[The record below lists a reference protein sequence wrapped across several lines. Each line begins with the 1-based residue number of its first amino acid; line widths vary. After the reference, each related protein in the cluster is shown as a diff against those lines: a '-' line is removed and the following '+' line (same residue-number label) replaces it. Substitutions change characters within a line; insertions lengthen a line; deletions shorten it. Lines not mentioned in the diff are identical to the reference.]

1 MICRILAIFCLLRRQ
16 CAAGDPSWRINASI
30 PLPDSRHFA
39 LFQPFSV
46 CVSSGSAAL
55 RRYHLLRHW
64 RRRKKKRHFALL
76 YLSICRRSIAEE
88 FKDAIR
94 RFVCWCT
101 FPRGLNQGPGKCIQD
116 QRATTSKRIL
126 LVGSFTLPFDNR
138 TLIPPFIAF
147 LFWRRGVTLAV
158 VFFYRLMLLT
168 EQTICLPFFSAKT
181 CLQLRESRRR

>member
-1 MICRILAIFCLLRRQ
+1 MRRFHCRIRDISLYF
-16 CAAGDPSWRINASI
+16 
-30 PLPDSRHFA
+30 SR
-39 LFQPFSV
+39 SV
-46 CVSSGSAAL
+46 CACPPDPQPSAATISL
-55 RRYHLLRHW
+55 GTGVVE
-64 RRRKKKRHFALL
+64 KKRHFALL

-116 QRATTSKRIL
+116 QRATTSERIL

-138 TLIPPFIAF
+138 TLIPPFIVF

-158 VFFYRLMLLT
+158 VFF
-168 EQTICLPFFSAKT
+168 LPAYVVD
-181 CLQLRESRRR
+181 

>member
-1 MICRILAIFCLLRRQ
+1 MRDYLNPCTVPRK
-16 CAAGDPSWRINASI
+16 WAS
-30 PLPDSRHFA
+30 
-39 LFQPFSV
+39 
-46 CVSSGSAAL
+46 
-55 RRYHLLRHW
+55 LRHW
-64 RRRKKKRHFALL
+64 RRRKKKRHLALL

-94 RFVCWCT
+94 RFVCWCA

-116 QRATTSKRIL
+116 QRATTSERIL